1 MGVLVGAL
9 AIGPSEIARL
19 DLSTEPLWSYTGR
32 VKQLRFVL
40 ACTLLAWSLSAGS
53 LSDNERQQLLDHL
66 NQSRKTFAEGIQGL
80 TPAQANFKPAANR
93 WSVLEC
99 AEHLTQAE
107 QLLFADVQEALNGP
121 VGKKSRVSD
130 ENVLD
135 AWGTRKQKAQSSGAY
150 DPIGRW
156 PDLGAVLKE
165 FNRRR
170 ALTIEFVTSTQ
181 EDLRGR
187 TCCGGMDL
195 YQQLL
200 GISAHTL
207 RHVEQMNEVKA
218 DSGYPKS

>member
-1 MGVLVGAL
+1 MRGPAE
-9 AIGPSEIARL
+9 IGSIEIIKV
-19 DLSTEPLWSYTGR
+19 DLCTEPLPRYTER
-32 VKQLRFVL
+32 VKRCGLVL
-40 ACTLLAWSLSAGS
+40 ASSFLTWSLSAGP
-53 LSDNERQQLLDHL
+53 LSDSDRRQLLDHL
-66 NQSRKTFAEGIQGL
+66 NQSRKTFVEAIQGL
-80 TPAQANFKPAANR
+80 TPAQAKFKPAANR

-107 QLLFADVQEALNGP
+107 QLLFADVQDALQGP
-121 VGKKSRVSD
+121 IGKKSRVSD
-130 ENVLD
+130 ASVLD
-135 AWGTRKQKAQSSGAY
+135 VWGTRKQKAQSSGDY

-156 PDLGAVLKE
+156 PDLGAVLNE

-170 ALTIEFVTSTQ
+170 DITIEFVTNTK

-207 RHVEQMNEVKA
+207 RHVEQMSEVKA
-218 DSGYPKS
+218 DPGFPKS

>member
-1 MGVLVGAL
+1 LDLFVEPLSSYTWRVRQFRFVLVG
-9 AIGPSEIARL
+9 
-19 DLSTEPLWSYTGR
+19 
-32 VKQLRFVL
+32 
-40 ACTLLAWSLSAGS
+40 TLLAWPLFAGS
-53 LSDNERQQLLDHL
+53 LSDSERQQLLDHL
-66 NQSRKTFAEGIQGL
+66 NQSRKTFAEAIQGL
-80 TPAQANFKPAANR
+80 TPGQAKFKPAANR

-107 QLLFADVQEALNGP
+107 QLLLADVQEALKGP

-135 AWGTRKQKAQSSGAY
+135 VWGTRKQKAQSSGAY

-156 PDLGAVLKE
+156 PDLAAVLKE
-165 FNRRR
+165 FNLRR
-170 ALTIEFVTSTQ
+170 AVTVEFVTKTQ

-218 DSGYPKS
+218 DPGYPKS

>member
-1 MGVLVGAL
+1 MKLFGSIL
-9 AIGPSEIARL
+9 
-19 DLSTEPLWSYTGR
+19 TGT
-32 VKQLRFVL
+32 FL
-40 ACTLLAWSLSAGS
+40 ACSLSAAS
-53 LSDNERQQLLDHL
+53 LSDSDRQQLLDHL
-66 NQSRKTFAEGIQGL
+66 NQSRKTFAEAIQGL
-80 TPAQANFKPAANR
+80 TAAQAKFKPAANR

-107 QLLFADVQEALNGP
+107 QLLFADVQDALKGP
-121 VGKKSRVSD
+121 AGKKSRVSD

-135 AWGTRKQKAQSSGAY
+135 VWGTRKQKAQSSGAY

-170 ALTIEFVTSTQ
+170 AITIDFVANTP

-218 DSGYPKS
+218 DAGYPKS